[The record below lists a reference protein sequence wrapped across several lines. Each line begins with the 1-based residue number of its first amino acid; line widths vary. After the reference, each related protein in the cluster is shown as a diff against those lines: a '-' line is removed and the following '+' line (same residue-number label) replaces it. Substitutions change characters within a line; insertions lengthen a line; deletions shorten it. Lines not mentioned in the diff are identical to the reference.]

1 MSVLGAVTGNI
12 PLDAGKLII
21 SDFFNNK
28 TYRERKREESTNSLA
43 LWKKKLSLKAIFSPS
58 LFTGEGEA
66 VTQHAGTDV
75 IIYLSVM
82 WWKNHS

>member
-1 MSVLGAVTGNI
+1 ML
-12 PLDAGKLII
+12 PLYLII

-43 LWKKKLSLKAIFSPS
+43 LWKKIVAESNFFPS

>member
-1 MSVLGAVTGNI
+1 M
-12 PLDAGKLII
+12 

-28 TYRERKREESTNSLA
+28 TYIEKEKEKKAQTAWLFGKKIVTESN
-43 LWKKKLSLKAIFSPS
+43 FSPS

-75 IIYLSVM
+75 IIYLSVI

>member
-1 MSVLGAVTGNI
+1 ML
-12 PLDAGKLII
+12 PLYLII
-21 SDFFNNK
+21 SDFFFNNI
-28 TYRERKREESTNSLA
+28 TCRERKREESTNSLA
-43 LWKKKLSLKAIFSPS
+43 LWKKKIVTESNFPPS

-75 IIYLSVM
+75 IIYLSVR